1 MAPHS
6 PFNDTAGKKNGNT
19 TSDHIVKVI
28 VVAVKVEI
36 YLIPVDIG
44 DTPSVIEILIIMTK
58 IGLSEVGLGV
68 INDKID
74 LFTQR
79 KVEFSFKLFYKKRS
93 FSVSIL
99 SQSLRGGIKIDII
112 LDCPEIL
119 PIEFLILNSI
129 FSKSEQ

>member
-1 MAPHS
+1 M
-6 PFNDTAGKKNGNT
+6 
-19 TSDHIVKVI
+19 I

-79 KVEFSFKLFYKKRS
+79 KVEFSFKLFYKS
-93 FSVSIL
+93 GAF
-99 SQSLRGGIKIDII
+99 
-112 LDCPEIL
+112 P
-119 PIEFLILNSI
+119 
-129 FSKSEQ
+129 